1 VTDDGTVRYAVNVD
15 LVWIPDPRLADRYG
29 RLLLRRTVHPRWPGL
44 DGAPVTGFWISDP
57 IPEDALLQGEPTSN
71 DTWGRVVLGQ
81 PVTAVASP
89 VTMHPPTDGD
99 RRDLRALL
107 GRPTPADHP
116 SPPSATHQPFQP
128 SPPSATNQPFQ
139 PERTT
144 RPLLEIDVT
153 VRVTSTDATV
163 ERARVGRAVAD
174 VLTHPLRPV
183 FDRPLGA
190 LIRSAGHPGTPVP
203 AGGHERSSRRS
214 HWYREAE
221 LTRAVF
227 ADLELRDAI
236 SEPDDVT
243 IARFA
248 AAGPG
253 DLGEVFQ
260 PDRVPEGWTF
270 HPDPL
275 DVRAAGAF
283 GRFLRGLVVIVTA
296 TDTHLMTRAPSGSAL
311 LHETDTARALA
322 STLAQRGGDPDVVTL
337 AGGLRAIADDLPMDW
352 KDGRGL
358 DLDPAGPVTV
368 VRIPH

>member
-15 LVWIPDPRLADRYG
+15 LVWIPEPRLSDRYG

-44 DGAPVTGFWISDP
+44 DGMPVTGFWISDA
-57 IPEDALLQGEPTSN
+57 ISEDVLLRAEPTT
-71 DTWGRVVLGQ
+71 DRAWGRIVLGQ

-89 VTMHPPTDGD
+89 VPLHLPTDGD

-107 GRPTPADHP
+107 GRPTPAD
-116 SPPSATHQPFQP
+116 QP
-128 SPPSATNQPFQ
+128 

-153 VRVTSTDATV
+153 VRVTPTDATV
-163 ERARVGRAVAD
+163 ERARVGRAAAD
-174 VLTHPLRPV
+174 VLTHRLRPV
-183 FDRPLGA
+183 FDRPLGT
-190 LIRSAGHPGTPVP
+190 LTKSAGHPRTPVP

-227 ADLELRDAI
+227 ADLELRDAVG
-236 SEPDDVT
+236 EPDDVT
-243 IARFA
+243 VARFA
-248 AAGPG
+248 ADGPG

-260 PDRVPEGWTF
+260 PDRVPDGWTF
-270 HPDPL
+270 DPDPL

-296 TDTHLMTRAPSGSAL
+296 TETHLMTRAPSGAAL
-311 LHETDTARALA
+311 LREAGTARALA
-322 STLAQRGGDPDVVTL
+322 STLARPGGDPDVVTL
-337 AGGLRAIADDLPMDW
+337 QGALRAIGEELPTDW

-368 VRIPH
+368 VRVPR